1 MYNTIYKMYQ
11 SIIPLTIFYNA
22 TYKYYITCTLD
33 RETFVVK
40 NFPQPLPTAKIKQA
54 QHFLFDKQLD
64 IFHTCTLRQRVTAT
78 KIKQCEN

>member
-1 MYNTIYKMYQ
+1 MYQ

-22 TYKYYITCTLD
+22 TYKYYITLD

-54 QHFLFDKQLD
+54 QHFLFDK
-64 IFHTCTLRQRVTAT
+64 
-78 KIKQCEN
+78 